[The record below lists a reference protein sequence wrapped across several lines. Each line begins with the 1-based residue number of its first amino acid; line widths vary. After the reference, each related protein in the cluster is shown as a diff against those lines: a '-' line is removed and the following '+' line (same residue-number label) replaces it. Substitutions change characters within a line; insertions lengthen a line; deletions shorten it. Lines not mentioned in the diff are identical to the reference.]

1 MRTKLHNCRSRR
13 ERPLVTVNCA
23 AMPAALTE
31 SELFGHEQG
40 AFTGVTKKRE
50 GRFSLADKGTIFLD
64 EIGELPRDRQV
75 ESIR

>member
-1 MRTKLHNCRSRR
+1 
-13 ERPLVTVNCA
+13 
-23 AMPAALTE
+23 MPAALTE

-64 EIGELPRDRQV
+64 EIGKLPRDRQV